1 MTNTK
6 AAGHKHTPP
15 IREAEAFL
23 NALNDNQYDYNPQYV
38 SEEFETLCR
47 KMGYNLNL
55 IAAAPELLEALELC
69 LDAIQPYYDSDDDGS
84 KEAQASNTALAAIAK
99 AKGGAK

>member
-6 AAGHKHTPP
+6 AVGHQHTQGAPLEFNYVYNTLCAYRNNTPP
-15 IREAEAFL
+15 NKDEINQALAA
-23 NALNDNQYDYNPQYV
+23 NAKTHNQ
-38 SEEFETLCR
+38 R
-47 KMGYNLNL
+47 
-55 IAAAPELLEALELC
+55 AELLEALEIC